1 MSGFVHEAAVGNSV
15 EWYTPKSVFDALGV
29 GFDLDVCSPG
39 LDKTWVPAERA
50 LTIAEDGLTSPWH
63 GFVWCNPPYGK
74 GIDKWLKRMAKHN
87 NGIAL
92 VPARPDTAWFHE
104 ASHTTMSILFARGRI
119 KFHPGDKHAPNT
131 GSPGA
136 GNVFIAWGQQAA
148 LTLEQSNIE
157 GHVYAPIRR
166 TGGARNGR

>member
-1 MSGFVHEAAVGNSV
+1 MSGFVHEAAVSNSV

-39 LDKTWVPAERA
+39 LDKTWVPAEYA
-50 LTIAEDGLTSPWH
+50 FTIEDDGLTSPWA

-74 GIDKWLKRMAKHN
+74 GIDKWISRMAEHD

-92 VPARPDTAWFHE
+92 LPARPDTAWFYE
-104 ASHTTMSILFARGRI
+104 MSETACLVKFVRGRI
-119 KFHPGDKHAPNT
+119 RFHPGDKHAPNT

-136 GNVFIAWGQQAA
+136 GNVLAAWGAYA
-148 LTLEQSNIE
+148 STVLSESNIK
-157 GHVYAPIRR
+157 GRLFMPIRHKE
-166 TGGARNGR
+166 ARNGR

>member
-39 LDKTWVPAERA
+39 LDKTWVPAGRA

-74 GIDKWLKRMAKHN
+74 GIDKWIKRMAEHN

-92 VPARPDTAWFHE
+92 LPARPDTAWFHE
-104 ASHTTMSILFARGRI
+104 ASSTATSILFVRGRI
-119 KFHPGDKHAPNT
+119 KFHPGDKNAPNT

-136 GNVFIAWGQQAA
+136 GNVLMAWGQQAA
-148 LTLEQSNIE
+148 LVLEQSSIE

-166 TGGARNGR
+166 TGAGNGR

>member
-50 LTIAEDGLTSPWH
+50 LTIEDDGLTSPWH

-74 GIDKWLKRMAKHN
+74 GLDKW
-87 NGIAL
+87 I
-92 VPARPDTAWFHE
+92 
-104 ASHTTMSILFARGRI
+104 
-119 KFHPGDKHAPNT
+119 
-131 GSPGA
+131 
-136 GNVFIAWGQQAA
+136 
-148 LTLEQSNIE
+148 
-157 GHVYAPIRR
+157 
-166 TGGARNGR
+166 